1 MAFERTSE
9 QVFLNVSAL
18 LFALSAA
25 LTTIWCKSMSDMGAM
40 PMPGG
45 WEMSMAWMRM
55 PGQSWAEAA
64 SSFLAMWI
72 VMMVAMMMPSLVPAL
87 WRYRKVVGRTGETRL
102 AWLTTLAGLGYF
114 FVWTVIGVAVFVLG
128 VALAG
133 IEMESPALARTVPVA
148 AGVVVLIAGTLQFTT
163 WKAHH
168 LACWRKTP
176 GHDDTLPPNAGTA
189 WRHGLRL
196 GFRCSYGCA
205 GLTAVLL
212 VIGIMDLKAMV
223 AVTVAISAERLAP
236 ASERVA
242 RATGA
247 VVVGTGLLLI
257 ARAAGLG

>member
-9 QVFLNVSAL
+9 QTFFNISVL

-25 LTTIWCKSMSDMGAM
+25 LTTICCKSMSNMGAM

-45 WEMSMAWMRM
+45 WKMSMAWMRM

-64 SSFLAMWI
+64 ASFLLMWI

-87 WRYRKVVGRTGETRL
+87 WRYREGVGRTGETRL
-102 AWLTTLAGLGYF
+102 ARLTILAGLGYF
-114 FVWTVIGVAVFVLG
+114 FVWTLIGAAVFVLG
-128 VALAG
+128 VALAR
-133 IEMESPALARTVPVA
+133 IEMEVPALARTVPVV
-148 AGVVVLIAGTLQFTT
+148 AGVVVLIAGMLQFTT
-163 WKAHH
+163 WKTHH
-168 LACWRKTP
+168 LVCWRKTVR
-176 GHDDTLPPNAGTA
+176 HDYTLPPDAATA
-189 WRHGLRL
+189 WRYGLML

-205 GLTAVLL
+205 DLTAVLL
-212 VIGIMDLKAMV
+212 AIGVMDLKAMV

-236 ASERVA
+236 AGERVA

-257 ARAAGLG
+257 ARAAGVT

>member
-1 MAFERTSE
+1 
-9 QVFLNVSAL
+9 
-18 LFALSAA
+18 
-25 LTTIWCKSMSDMGAM
+25 
-40 PMPGG
+40 
-45 WEMSMAWMRM
+45 MRM

-87 WRYRKVVGRTGETRL
+87 WRYRKVVGRRTGETRL
-102 AWLTTLAGLGYF
+102 AWLTMLAGLGYF
-114 FVWTVIGVAVFVLG
+114 FVWAVIGLAVFALG

-133 IEMESPALARTVPVA
+133 IEMELPALARTVPAA

-163 WKAHH
+163 WKTHH

-176 GHDDTLPPNAGTA
+176 GHDYTLPPNARTA

-205 GLTAVLL
+205 DLTAVLL
-212 VIGIMDLKAMV
+212 AIGIMDLKAMV
-223 AVTVAISAERLAP
+223 AVTVAITAERLVP